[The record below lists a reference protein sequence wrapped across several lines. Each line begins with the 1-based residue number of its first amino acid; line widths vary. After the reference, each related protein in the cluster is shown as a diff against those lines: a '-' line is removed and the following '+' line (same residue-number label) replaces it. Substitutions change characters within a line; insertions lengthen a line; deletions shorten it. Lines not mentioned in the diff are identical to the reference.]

1 MKIRLPFA
9 LVGLA
14 ISFALPTYGQQKYL
28 ADRQTVQKISESLWE
43 EAVLKGD
50 AAAIAAHYTPD
61 AVFVAPEGPIIGR
74 EAIQKWYANNF
85 QHWQPTTFTAPW
97 DENGVHIIG
106 TDVNQVWASGEWN
119 QSGPGQSGQPISVK
133 GRYLDIDVREGDD
146 WKVRASAINVTPAP
160 QPAATPSPDDHREQ
174 PIALETPSWA
184 YPFPRESKFQTGVA
198 LP

>member
-61 AVFVAPEGPIIGR
+61 AVFVAPEGPIIVGR
-74 EAIQKWYANNF
+74 LFRNGM
-85 QHWQPTTFTAPW
+85 PTTSSTGSLQPSRLRGTRMAFTSLVRMSTKCGQA
-97 DENGVHIIG
+97 ENGIRVG
-106 TDVNQVWASGEWN
+106 QARAANLS
-119 QSGPGQSGQPISVK
+119 QS
-133 GRYLDIDVREGDD
+133 
-146 WKVRASAINVTPAP
+146 RAVI
-160 QPAATPSPDDHREQ
+160 
-174 PIALETPSWA
+174 
-184 YPFPRESKFQTGVA
+184 
-198 LP
+198 